1 MKTNTIKTFSHDRVL
16 QDIAAIEAEDIVV
29 KNEGRLSKA
38 ERDYL
43 AKNSWSYA
51 TPQSLV
57 RRKVFQHLEPI
68 LIFYI
73 RISKLTDE
81 SVTFDRQRREQV
93 RMAKQDGFTDEQI
106 AKAFIFE
113 EEGSAYDRKHRPKHT
128 AMMEWIERCT
138 YNNPIYVYIYEIS
151 RLARNADVAHKT
163 FGALK
168 QQNVNLRIAT
178 QPQINLQDPQ
188 SLMFLPLF
196 IEFAVNES
204 RMLSGRATGSQ
215 ESRAAVGIWR
225 NSAAP
230 YGYTTGKKDTP
241 LGLRSCLV
249 PDDTLALGD
258 KSKAWVVNE
267 VFRRYDAGDTAT
279 ALVHW
284 MNESGVAT
292 TRASCWNENTLMR
305 MLRNPHYAG
314 YMRYNE
320 KVDGVR
326 RPHKEVFE
334 QIVRDGDGNYLIAH
348 EAIVDPELWG
358 RVNAKLL
365 REYKPRGPQHTIH
378 RLSGVVVCANCGGK
392 MFGQADSS
400 KPNKARIYRCPN
412 SHRKSAD
419 ASNTPDT
426 GNISCMPNSINADAL
441 DNIVYQLTMKVIS
454 TPEAVKRLTGSR
466 VVEPAD
472 PAALQ
477 AQLATVERLKAEL
490 EKTTD
495 GQTQA
500 GLKAQISYATELL
513 QKMSQQNMSN
523 QITSKLCLDDPKEFK
538 AVWENMDKAT
548 ITVALKYLFKG
559 IKVIPTGMME
569 RRVNRQA
576 LAKANMALD
585 YGRIKV
591 VLADGT
597 EMNLI

>member
-1 MKTNTIKTFSHDRVL
+1 MKTNTNTTFSLDRVL

-29 KNEGRLSKA
+29 RNEGRLSKD
-38 ERDYL
+38 ELKFL
-43 AKNSWSYA
+43 ASDSWSYA

-57 RRKVFQHLEPI
+57 RRKTFQHLAPV

-81 SVTFDRQRREQV
+81 SVTFDRQRREQI

-106 AKAFIFE
+106 ANAIIFE
-113 EEGSAYDRKHRPKHT
+113 EEGSAYLRKHRPKHT
-128 AMMEWIERCT
+128 AMMKWITRFEG
-138 YNNPIYVYIYEIS
+138 NNPVYVYIYEIS
-151 RLARNADVAHKT
+151 RLARDANVANRT
-163 FGALK
+163 IDALQK
-168 QQNVNLRIAT
+168 QTVNLRIAT

-188 SLMFLPLF
+188 TMMFLPML
-196 IEFAVNES
+196 IQFAENES

-215 ESRAAVGIWR
+215 ESRAAAGIWR
-225 NSAAP
+225 SSAAP
-230 YGYTTGKKDTP
+230 YGYTTGKKDTS

-267 VFRRYDAGDTAT
+267 VFRRFDAGDSAT

-284 MNESGVAT
+284 MNEGGVAT
-292 TRASCWNENTLMR
+292 TRASCWSENSLMR

-314 YMRYNE
+314 YVRHNE
-320 KVDGVR
+320 KVDGER
-326 RPHKEVFE
+326 RPLTEVFE
-334 QIVRDGDGNYLIAH
+334 QIVRDKDGNYLVAH

-378 RLSGVVVCANCGGK
+378 RLSGIVICANCGAK

-400 KPNKARIYRCPN
+400 KPNKARTYRCSN
-412 SHRKSAD
+412 SHRKSPD
-419 ASNTPDT
+419 GSNTPDT
-426 GNISCMPNSINADAL
+426 SNISCMANSINADAL
-441 DNIVYQLTMKVIS
+441 DEIVYQLTMKVIS
-454 TPEAVKRLTGSR
+454 TPEAVKRLTNSK

-472 PAALQ
+472 PAVLQ
-477 AQLATVERLKAEL
+477 AQVDTVELLKAQL

-495 GQTQA
+495 EQTQV
-500 GLKAQISYATELL
+500 GLKAQLSYATDKL
-513 QKMSQQNMSN
+513 QKMAQQNLSN
-523 QITSKLCLDDPKEFK
+523 QITSKLCLDDPEEFK

-548 ITVALKYLFKG
+548 ITVALKYLFNG
-559 IKVIPTGMME
+559 IKVIPTGLME
-569 RRVNRQA
+569 RRVNHQA

-585 YGRIKV
+585 YGRVKV